1 MVNVICIKWGDLYGP
16 EFVNKLYSMV
26 KRNIT
31 REFRF
36 VCITD
41 DTKGIDAVIETLVIP
56 EICMPVGKP
65 TTGWKKLT
73 VFSEQLGDLSGKT
86 LFLDLDVV
94 IVDNID
100 ALFDYSEKFT
110 IIENWTQ
117 KGRGIGNSSVF
128 CYRIGEHV
136 DVLKHYEEHMD
147 EVISEYGNEQIY
159 LSKKIGDINYWP
171 EQWCR
176 SFKFHSIPKGILR
189 YFLTPKIP
197 EGCKILAFHGHPNP
211 DQAAVGNYGGRILKY
226 FKPARWIEKYWA

>member
-41 DTKGIDAVIETLVIP
+41 DVNGIDASIETLPIP
-56 EICMPVGKP
+56 EICMPADRP
-65 TTGWKKLT
+65 RSGWKKLA

-147 EVISEYGNEQIY
+147 DVINEYGNEQIY
-159 LSKKIGDINYWP
+159 LSKRIGDINYWP

-176 SFKFHSIPKGILR
+176 SFKFHSIPKGFLR

>member
-16 EFVNKLYSMV
+16 EFVNKLHSMV

-31 REFRF
+31 RDFRF

-41 DTKGIDAVIETLVIP
+41 DTKGISPDVETLPIP
-56 EICMPVGKP
+56 EICMPEGKP
-65 TTGWKKLT
+65 RSGWKKLT
-73 VFSEQLGDLSGKT
+73 VFSEHLGNLSGKT

-94 IVDNID
+94 IVDNLNP
-100 ALFDYSEKFT
+100 LFDYSDKFT

-128 CYRIGEHV
+128 SYVIGQHL
-136 DVLKHYEEHMD
+136 DVLQYYEANME
-147 EVISEYGNEQIY
+147 EVVKEYGNEQIY

-189 YFLTPKIP
+189 YFLAPKIP
-197 EGCKILAFHGHPNP
+197 EGCKVLAFHGHPNP
-211 DQAAVGNYGGRILKY
+211 DQAIVGNYRGRLLKY
-226 FKPARWIEKYWA
+226 FKPARWIEKYWY